1 MNAATVKELE
11 ASVQDWMDKNPP
23 KPRERKRQ
31 YARRAW
37 DAVSPKLKSGRKA
50 GFDWSI
56 IVTMLPI
63 ILRIIEMIIERRKQS

>member
-11 ASVQDWMDKNPP
+11 AAVQEWMNGNPP

-37 DAVSPKLKSGRKA
+37 DAVQPRLSRKA
-50 GFDWSI
+50 GFDWTI
-56 IVTMLPI
+56 FIPI